1 MRDKDKDYPEE
12 FLQALEELVEE
23 GIIKKHKDKMAK
35 YHVAYS
41 KNNEL
46 FVKTINAKNEDKA
59 EDRAIKKF
67 KITNDDI
74 RSVYREENEDD

>member
-1 MRDKDKDYPEE
+1 MRDKY
-12 FLQALEELVEE
+12 
-23 GIIKKHKDKMAK
+23 KMAK

-46 FVKTINAKNEDKA
+46 FVKTINAKNEDEV

-74 RSVYREENEDD
+74 RSVYREEIEDD

>member
-1 MRDKDKDYPEE
+1 MRD
-12 FLQALEELVEE
+12 
-23 GIIKKHKDKMAK
+23 KDKMAK

-41 KNNEL
+41 INNEL
-46 FVKTINAKNEDKA
+46 FVKTINAKNEDEV

-74 RSVYREENEDD
+74 RSVIREENED